1 MIFGADYCPEQWPAE
16 VWHEDVARMRQA
28 GVNLVSI
35 NTFSW
40 ASLEPEPGR
49 YWFAALDRVMDL
61 LADASI
67 GASLAT
73 PTASPPAWFLQQYPH
88 VLPVTSAGVTLG
100 AGARESFCPSSPE
113 YRRAAAGIARA
124 LAERYRGHPA
134 LRTWHVN
141 NEFGAH
147 VGLCYCDRSAT
158 AFRSWLARAYGSITA
173 LNEAWGT
180 AFWGQTYA
188 RWEEITL
195 PRKAPMPVN
204 TTQRLDFF
212 RFSTDEYIACY
223 CAEAGLL
230 REITPDIPVSTN
242 FMVGEA
248 KHEDYWKWAGH
259 VDYVGTSSYLQTAEP
274 DSHVLLAMYADL
286 ARGVADGH
294 PWLLMEHSTGA
305 VNWRPR
311 NPAKAPG
318 QMRRNTLA
326 HIARGSDGA
335 MFFQW
340 RASRF
345 GAEKFHSAM
354 LPQAHTNSAVWR
366 DVVALGADVRA
377 LSEVRGSRVVADV
390 AIAWDWQSWWAME
403 FEDKPSCDLRYLERM
418 RAYYR
423 ALWGLKV
430 TIDFVRPGAEL
441 SAYKL
446 LVLPSLYLL
455 DEACAANLRDYV
467 AAGGCV
473 LVSYFSG
480 IVDQHD
486 HVYPGPYPGALRDLL
501 GAYTEE
507 FHPLE
512 LEEQV
517 LLSDGATARV
527 WSERVVTTGAEPRLT
542 FATGLDAGEPAVT
555 RNAFGD
561 GSAWYV
567 AARLEPSALAPLLE
581 TVFADAGVR
590 LADWPEP
597 VEAVVRQAEH
607 VEYLFLINHDQAGA
621 HKVAA
626 SGTDLLSGAAHD
638 GSIELN
644 PSQVAVLRRPRGG
657 PRAPSG
663 SSRRSALPRAS
674 AL

>member
-1 MIFGADYCPEQWPAE
+1 MIFGADYYPDQWPAE
-16 VWHEDVARMRQA
+16 TWYEDMGLMRQA
-28 GVNLVSI
+28 GINLVNI

-40 ASLEPEPGR
+40 VSLEPEPGR
-49 YWFAALDRVMDL
+49 YEFAALDKVMDL
-61 LADASI
+61 LADAGI

-73 PTASPPAWFLQQYPH
+73 PTAAPPAWFLRRYPQ
-88 VLPVTSAGVTLG
+88 VLPVNSVGVTLG
-100 AGARESFCPSSPE
+100 TGARESFCPSAPE
-113 YRRAAAGIARA
+113 YRRAATGIARA
-124 LAERYRGHPA
+124 LAEHYKDHPA

-141 NEFGAH
+141 NEYGAH
-147 VGLCYCDRSAT
+147 VPMCYCDRSAT
-158 AFRSWLARAYGSITA
+158 AFRDWLAHHYGSITA

-180 AFWGQTYA
+180 AFWGQAYT
-188 RWEEITL
+188 RWEEVTP

-204 TTQRLDFF
+204 TTQRLDFL
-212 RFSTDEYIACY
+212 RFSNDEHLACY
-223 CAEAGLL
+223 SAEADVL

-248 KHEDYWKWAGH
+248 KYQDYWMWTGH

-274 DSHVLLAMYADL
+274 DSHVLLAMSADL
-286 ARGVADGH
+286 ARGVAGGH

-345 GAEKFHSAM
+345 GSEKFHSAM
-354 LPQAHTNSAVWR
+354 LPQAHTDSALWR
-366 DVVALGADVRA
+366 DVVALGGDVRA

-390 AIAWDWQSWWAME
+390 AIVWDWQSWWAME

-423 ALWGLKV
+423 ALWGRKV
-430 TIDFVRPGAEL
+430 TIDFVPPWAEL
-441 SAYKL
+441 GAYKL

-455 DEACAANLRDYV
+455 DDACASNVRDYV
-467 AAGGCV
+467 ATGGSV

-486 HVYPGPYPGALRDLL
+486 HVHPGPYPGALREVL

-507 FHPLE
+507 FHPLD

-517 LLSDGATARV
+517 LLSDGTTARV
-527 WSERVVTTGAEPRLT
+527 WSERVVTTSAEPRLAFT
-542 FATGLDAGEPAVT
+542 TGLDAGEPAVT

-561 GSAWYV
+561 GTAWYV
-567 AARLEPSALAPLLE
+567 ATRLEPDALLALLE
-581 TVFADAGVR
+581 TVLADAGVR
-590 LADWPEP
+590 SADWPEP

-607 VEYLFLINHDQAGA
+607 AEYLFLINHDRSGA
-621 HKVAA
+621 HEVAA
-626 SGTDLLSGAAHD
+626 SGTDLLSGVVHD
-638 GSIELN
+638 GSVELG
-644 PSQVAVLRRPRGG
+644 PSQVAVLRRPRGDK
-657 PRAPSG
+657 R
-663 SSRRSALPRAS
+663 
-674 AL
+674 